1 MYVKLSPGQ
10 DNLKNNWAAPKGLVW
25 MQENYNC
32 KNINQKYEA
41 FLHLMRYFC
50 NKSRKIERELE
61 LFLLHQQT
69 FFAALRITPCC
80 EGYFVVVAQMA
91 ERSLPT
97 PEVRGSN
104 AVIGKLLY

>member
-69 FFAALRITPCC
+69 FYAAYYAIL
-80 EGYFVVVAQMA
+80 
-91 ERSLPT
+91 
-97 PEVRGSN
+97 
-104 AVIGKLLY
+104 